1 MKPKHQM
8 PRDEHVNLVLHFPST
23 SLAILKPITWGVL
36 KAADGGQV
44 EAQAALLLHTGH
56 LPTAPRG
63 PNDGTPLKNANCTS
77 HKLVCNPIQLYIYIY
92 TYRVVGKLLV
102 APTGSL
108 LRRESGYC
116 SPSS

>member
-8 PRDEHVNLVLHFPST
+8 PRVEHVNLVLHFPST